1 MHCQHCMSKR
11 KPLVDF
17 DTWNRATLSNTTGDL
32 VKEKAVLHGSEDMPK
47 VKRRTGKRGSGASKK
62 VRVVKGRVRVR
73 VQGITQSI
81 APAHL
86 IRHIP
91 AARIRL
97 AAQKYLNLNKH
108 KGGKRRG
115 KGKKRK
121 TTKKRR
127 SRRRRRQT

>member
-1 MHCQHCMSKR
+1 MSKR

-17 DTWNRATLSNTTGDL
+17 DSWNRAALANTTGDL

-47 VKRRTGKRGSGASKK
+47 LRRRSGKRGSGASKT
-62 VRVVKGRVRVR
+62 VRVVKGRVKVR

-91 AARIRL
+91 AVRIRL
-97 AAQKYLNLNKH
+97 AAQKYLNLNKQ

-115 KGKKRK
+115 TGKKRK
-121 TTKKRR
+121 TTKKRK
-127 SRRRRRQT
+127 SRRRRRRRQ

>member
-1 MHCQHCMSKR
+1 MSKR

-17 DTWNRATLSNTTGDL
+17 DSWNRAALANTTGDL

-47 VKRRTGKRGSGASKK
+47 LRRRSGKRGSGASKT
-62 VRVVKGRVRVR
+62 VRVVKGRVKVR

-91 AARIRL
+91 AVRIRL
-97 AAQKYLNLNKH
+97 AAQKYLNLNKR
-108 KGGKRRG
+108 KGGGKRRG
-115 KGKKRK
+115 KGRKKR
-121 TTKKRR
+121 TTKKRK
-127 SRRRRRQT
+127 SRRRR

>member
-1 MHCQHCMSKR
+1 MSKR